1 MLSHI
6 GTASDRATPGH
17 WISMVVYLEFSS
29 LSKSLIEDC
38 QFRVFI
44 PNLLLLTYFT
54 LTRSC
59 GAWIQ

>member
-29 LSKSLIEDC
+29 LSKSLIE
-38 QFRVFI
+38 RLPVSSI
-44 PNLLLLTYFT
+44 YP
-54 LTRSC
+54 
-59 GAWIQ
+59 